1 MTREPAD
8 AATAT
13 KDTERRRPGKPC
25 VGGLEGTIPEHDD
38 GTITQ
43 QALYPT
49 GAVIRWAPAGKRSR
63 WVEDERTRK
72 PRPAKAD
79 AVAGDAACGQAG
91 VANYQPA

>member
-25 VGGLEGTIPEHDD
+25 VGGLEGAIPEHDD

-49 GAVIRWAPAGKRSR
+49 LSRSMDR
-63 WVEDERTRK
+63 VAAARGSFRTL
-72 PRPAKAD
+72 
-79 AVAGDAACGQAG
+79 GDFRRTTKNDLNSDTGMTEHG
-91 VANYQPA
+91 D